1 MRYFPLFGRM
11 QLSTDRVRSTT
22 AGLLDPRTVHLNTLR
37 NLVKERQINLS
48 DTLVQHVAQQS
59 YRKDATYLAVVGAP
73 LADTVRGRL
82 DLGSAG
88 GVELLFNG
96 RVTAAVFALPAA
108 TLVEAIRHVQLAVSS
123 PPPGHFAFASTRRLW
138 FAAPCC
144 VARPMAA

>member
-1 MRYFPLFGRM
+1 MPTRR
-11 QLSTDRVRSTT
+11 TT
-22 AGLLDPRTVHLNTLR
+22 GQVC
-37 NLVKERQINLS
+37 
-48 DTLVQHVAQQS
+48 
-59 YRKDATYLAVVGAP
+59 RKDATYLAVVGAP

-138 FAAPCC
+138 FAAPHQED
-144 VARPMAA
+144 VDALGLKMLMGEEYAGKGDGQR